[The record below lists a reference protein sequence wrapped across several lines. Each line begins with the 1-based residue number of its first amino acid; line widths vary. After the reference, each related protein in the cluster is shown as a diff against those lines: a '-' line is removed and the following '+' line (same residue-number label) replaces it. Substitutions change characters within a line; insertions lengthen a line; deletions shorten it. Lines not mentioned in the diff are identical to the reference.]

1 MLLQLGKKMSL
12 KYIAL
17 STIYDKTK
25 KSNENILVRRLRK
38 MKLNNELYCV
48 VMTICCIVLCTV
60 LYCTTNCTL
69 LYYILCIDA
78 ASGVDCDI
86 NTASVDIIHN
96 IYASKIGD
104 SNFT

>member
-1 MLLQLGKKMSL
+1 MFLQLGKKTSL

-25 KSNENILVRRLRK
+25 KSNENIFVRRLRK
-38 MKLNNELYCV
+38 MKLNIELYCV
-48 VMTICCIVLCTV
+48 VLYSVLCCTVQRTVLCTV
-60 LYCTTNCTL
+60 

-96 IYASKIGD
+96 ICASKIID
-104 SNFT
+104 SDSCND